1 MTDQP
6 AAMKSRGAAWI
17 WDKSSKDES
26 MAKWRLNSWVYHFRI
41 MYHSIHI
48 IYYIYIFLYTVI
60 QYLEIYRERERQ
72 VALICGISGYLV
84 PGSLRY
90 SPLLFFD
97 ISIHTSW
104 QCEALSWEAL
114 HLHLARHRS
123 DEAMVA
129 ESRVVVFKWSLFINW
144 GFIQIDVHSQ
154 KDSKSVHYQHG
165 VFW

>member
-1 MTDQP
+1 MGHIQQQGLGKNGQMEVELLGLP
-6 AAMKSRGAAWI
+6 
-17 WDKSSKDES
+17 
-26 MAKWRLNSWVYHFRI
+26 LYYHVSFNT
-41 MYHSIHI
+41 YH
-48 IYYIYIFLYTVI
+48 IFLYTVI
-60 QYLEIYRERERQ
+60 QYLEIYRERQ

-84 PGSLRY
+84 PGSLCH

-144 GFIQIDVHSQ
+144 GFIQIDV
-154 KDSKSVHYQHG
+154 YLCA
-165 VFW
+165 